1 MGSRNPET
9 KAKAKGNKVLKGKEA
24 IQEDRKAK
32 KVAKAEKRAQKEAKA
47 KATAE
52 AKKAPGVKKDKYGP
66 KRVVNEAKKK
76 QKLKNRADKLEKRAA
91 ALLIEAKKAAAQY
104 QALLDAEKNAAE
116 SKSEESD
123 DENMEDA
130 DVNEN
135 DSSSDS
141 ESTSDSDSSSE
152 SDASETSDASENNG
166 GAPVE
171 QQPTEVPADVP
182 ADEIVMKHRRLS
194 NAGSERSRISAADVP
209 AAAEEELEKPKKEK
223 KDKKGKKEKKVRV
236 VAPEEV
242 KEEAV
247 ESESEDE
254 EPKVSE
260 KKAKKDKK
268 EKKDKKAEKKRK
280 RAAESESEPKS
291 KTKESEEPA
300 AQAEK
305 WQVDDLEGG
314 SARQA
319 KFLRLL
325 GGKKA
330 GATAPATHGSKGT
343 SDSTKAEADIQRQ
356 FEAGMKMKNEGGSK
370 RRGLGA

>member
-1 MGSRNPET
+1 MH
-9 KAKAKGNKVLKGKEA
+9 VLYT
-24 IQEDRKAK
+24 DC
-32 KVAKAEKRAQKEAKA
+32 
-47 KATAE
+47 
-52 AKKAPGVKKDKYGP
+52 
-66 KRVVNEAKKK
+66 VV
-76 QKLKNRADKLEKRAA
+76 Q
-91 ALLIEAKKAAAQY
+91 
-104 QALLDAEKNAAE
+104 KNAAE
-116 SKSEESD
+116 SKSEESG

-171 QQPTEVPADVP
+171 QQQPTEVPADVP

-209 AAAEEELEKPKKEK
+209 AAAEEEPEKPKKEK

-254 EPKVSE
+254 EPKVLE

-268 EKKDKKAEKKRK
+268 EKRDKKAEKAEKKRK
-280 RAAESESEPKS
+280 RAAESESKPKAND
-291 KTKESEEPA
+291 SEEPA

-330 GATAPATHGSKGT
+330 GATAPAAHGSKGT

>member
-1 MGSRNPET
+1 MH
-9 KAKAKGNKVLKGKEA
+9 VLHTDCA
-24 IQEDRKAK
+24 IQ
-32 KVAKAEKRAQKEAKA
+32 
-47 KATAE
+47 
-52 AKKAPGVKKDKYGP
+52 
-66 KRVVNEAKKK
+66 
-76 QKLKNRADKLEKRAA
+76 
-91 ALLIEAKKAAAQY
+91 
-104 QALLDAEKNAAE
+104 KNAAE

-123 DENMEDA
+123 DQNMEDVDA
-130 DVNEN
+130 HED
-135 DSSSDS
+135 DSS
-141 ESTSDSDSSSE
+141 SDSDSSSE
-152 SDASETSDASENNG
+152 SDASETSDVSESKG

-171 QQPTEVPADVP
+171 KQPTEVPADVP

-209 AAAEEELEKPKKEK
+209 AGAEEPEKPKKEK

-236 VAPEEV
+236 VEPEEV

-268 EKKDKKAEKKRK
+268 EKKDKAEKKRK
-280 RAAESESEPKS
+280 RAAESESKA
-291 KTKESEEPA
+291 KAKAKNSEEPA

-330 GATAPATHGSKGT
+330 GATAPAAHSSKGA